1 MIFRHKI
8 VTFPAHNS
16 IDTGRPLGID
26 RKSPRPRTP
35 RPTMPSLSYR
45 ALNAGGRHE
54 SGLIEALSGSDAYR
68 RLRERGLQPSLV
80 EEQGKSVPAVLAK
93 RGFLHFGSTLTKGGD
108 GGAQAPASA
117 EDLPPLNTPQLL
129 FFTEELAELLE
140 AGLQLEGALR
150 VIEQRQERSPVKLV
164 AAHLRRQVREGVGF
178 SKALRG
184 CGRSF
189 DPLYCNLVAAG
200 EAGGVLPQIL
210 KRQCAHLEMVGELG
224 KKVTS
229 ALVYPAIV
237 FSSAILLMF
246 IFLTFLVPQLSV
258 LLGKSGQKLPAL
270 TQALISVSLFFGHW
284 WWAILMFLG
293 AVITGARLAV
303 KTPGGRAWWHR
314 FQLEIPVVGPVLRAR
329 FHAEVL
335 QNLSTLVSNG
345 VTMLAAMD
353 LMRGATANVYL
364 KGLLE
369 ELAAMVREGS
379 SIASAMRRTGFFPPV
394 LIDILAV
401 GEQTGDLAGS
411 LARAAKR
418 YDRELTSRIQYLTTL
433 IQPAVILIVAL
444 FVGVVAYS
452 MISGI
457 LSSVNA
463 LRVR

>member
-1 MIFRHKI
+1 MPFFNYRSLD
-8 VTFPAHNS
+8 AA
-16 IDTGRPLGID
+16 GRQD
-26 RKSPRPRTP
+26 S
-35 RPTMPSLSYR
+35 
-45 ALNAGGRHE
+45 GR
-54 SGLIEALSGSDAYR
+54 IEAISGAEAYR
-68 RLRERGLQPSLV
+68 KLRQRGLQPSKV
-80 EEQGKSVPAVLAK
+80 EEESVAPVGGSKKWGVGGGLTGKG
-93 RGFLHFGSTLTKGGD
+93 RERTDTKGANSGNEEL
-108 GGAQAPASA
+108 QR
-117 EDLPPLNTPQLL
+117 LTTPQLL

-140 AGLQLEGALR
+140 AGLQLEGALK
-150 VIEQRQERSPVKLV
+150 VIEQRQERSAVKVV
-164 AAHLRRQVREGVGF
+164 ATHLRRLVREGVSF
-178 SKALRG
+178 SKALRE

-258 LLGKSGQKLPAL
+258 LLGKSGQKLPAI
-270 TQALISVSLFFGHW
+270 TQGLITVSLFCGHW
-284 WWAILMFLG
+284 WWAILAFIG
-293 AVITGARLAV
+293 AVVTGVRLAFA
-303 KTPGGRAWWHR
+303 TPSGREWWHR
-314 FQLEIPVVGPVLRAR
+314 TQLGIPVVGPVLKAR
-329 FHAEVL
+329 FYAEL
-335 QNLSTLVSNG
+335 MQNLSTLVSNG
-345 VTMLAAMD
+345 VPMLSAME
-353 LMRGATANVYL
+353 LMRSATGNVYL
-364 KGLLE
+364 KGLIGQV
-369 ELAAMVREGS
+369 ADQVREGT

-394 LIDILAV
+394 LLDILGV

-418 YDRELTSRIQYLTTL
+418 YDRELTSRIQVLTTL

-457 LSSVNA
+457 LTSVNA
-463 LRVR
+463 LKAR

>member
-1 MIFRHKI
+1 MPLFSFR
-8 VTFPAHNS
+8 AQDAAGRA
-16 IDTGRPLGID
+16 DTG
-26 RKSPRPRTP
+26 T
-35 RPTMPSLSYR
+35 
-45 ALNAGGRHE
+45 
-54 SGLIEALSGSDAYR
+54 IEALSGADAYR
-68 RLRERGLQPSLV
+68 RLREKGLQPSVV
-80 EEQGKSVPAVLAK
+80 ESVGEGGKSTATAGLSGILGTAL
-93 RGFLHFGSTLTKGGD
+93 RGLTTDPSG
-108 GGAQAPASA
+108 
-117 EDLPPLNTPQLL
+117 ELPRLTTPQLL

-150 VIEQRQERSPVKLV
+150 VIEQRQERSPVKPV
-164 AAHLRRQVREGVGF
+164 AAHLRQQVREGVNF
-178 SKALRG
+178 SKALRS
-184 CGRSF
+184 CGKSF

-258 LLGKSGQKLPAL
+258 LLGKSGQKLPVI
-270 TQALISVSLFFGHW
+270 TQALISVSLFCGHW
-284 WWAILMFLG
+284 WWAILALVVAAILG
-293 AVITGARLAV
+293 AKAAV
-303 KTPGGRAWWHR
+303 STPVGRDWWDR
-314 FQLEIPVVGPVLRAR
+314 FQLGVPVVGPVLRAR
-329 FHAEVL
+329 FLAEVM

-353 LMRGATANVYL
+353 LMRAATGNVYL

-369 ELAAMVREGS
+369 RVADMVREGS
-379 SIASAMRRTGFFPPV
+379 SLAAAMRRTGFFPPV
-394 LIDILAV
+394 LLDILAV
-401 GEQTGDLAGS
+401 GEQTGDLPGS

-418 YDRELTSRIQYLTTL
+418 YDRELSSRIQHLTTL

-463 LRVR
+463 LKAH